1 MKNQN
6 RRAFIQK
13 LAIGT
18 LAISPVQKLMASP
31 FAIPSQQD
39 AGNKKIRF
47 GVITDLHHDLIYDG
61 MDRLSAFVTAMN
73 TEKPDFIIQMGDLC
87 FPKKENLPLM
97 DVWAEFKGAAY
108 HVIGNHDTDGG
119 FTREQVVEFWKAK
132 AKYYSFDTNGFHF
145 VVLDGNEHNPS
156 PDRPPGYARFIS
168 PTQVEWL
175 KKDLDETTLPTIV
188 FCHQGLDNDAGGL
201 ENGTLMRYT
210 LEQANQKNKQ
220 KVILVLSGHHHQ
232 DYYNKINGI
241 HYVQINSA
249 SYQWLGDKYKEVR
262 YSEAVDKVKP
272 AVKYTVP
279 YKDPLWAMVEIDQK
293 GTINIK
299 GKRSVFVGSS
309 PEKLGVN
316 QMDYIYPIV
325 PYISN
330 RTIKSSS

>member
-13 LAIGT
+13 LTIGA
-18 LAISPVQKLMASP
+18 LAITPVQKLIASP
-31 FAIPSQQD
+31 VALQLQPQD
-39 AGNKKIRF
+39 KKIRF
-47 GVITDLHHDLIYDG
+47 GVIADLHHDLIYDG
-61 MDRLSAFVTAMN
+61 MDRLSAFIDNMN

-97 DVWAEFKGAAY
+97 DVWNKFNGPKY

-119 FTREQVVEFWKAK
+119 FTRDQVVEFWKAK
-132 AKYYSFDTNGFHF
+132 AKFYSFDINGFHF

-156 PDRPPGYARFIS
+156 PDSSPGYARFIS
-168 PTQVEWL
+168 PAQVEWL
-175 KKDLDETTLPTIV
+175 KKDLDGATLPTIIC
-188 FCHQGLDNDAGGL
+188 CHQGLDNDAGGL

-210 LEQANQKNKQ
+210 LEQANQKNKH

-232 DYYNKINGI
+232 DYYNQINGI

-249 SYQWLGDKYKEVR
+249 SYQWLGDKYKEIR
-262 YSEAVDKVKP
+262 YSEAVDKAKP

-279 YKDPLWAMVEIDQK
+279 YKDPLWAMVEIDQE
-293 GTINIK
+293 GTISIR
-299 GKRSVFVGSS
+299 GRRSVFIGSS

-316 QMDYIYPIV
+316 PIDYIYPIV
-325 PYISN
+325 PYISD
-330 RTIKSSS
+330 RKIKINS